1 MRKNNKII
9 KEAIRRRIVALL
21 KRLFKMNVNGDSL
34 SSNLQ
39 AVPEGDL
46 PSTLLIYY
54 EHQKINAQLLNMERM
69 KAQAIQFVNLHNR
82 YI

>member
-9 KEAIRRRIVALL
+9 KETIRRRTVASL
-21 KRLFKMNVNGDSL
+21 KRLFKMNVNGGS

-46 PSTLLIYY
+46 PSTSLIYY

-69 KAQAIQFVNLHNR
+69 KAQAIQFVNLHNHC
-82 YI
+82 I

>member
-9 KEAIRRRIVALL
+9 KEAIRRRTVASL
-21 KRLFKMNVNGDSL
+21 KRLFKMNVNGVSL

-46 PSTLLIYY
+46 PSTFLIYY
-54 EHQKINAQLLNMERM
+54 EHQKIKEQLLNMERM
-69 KAQAIQFVNLHNR
+69 KAKAIQFVNMHNR
-82 YI
+82 CI